1 MSQVTGVNPELLADF
16 PALQAPEQGATI
28 RLHCPER
35 TARLDQLFARY
46 FTARPAPTLRVR
58 VNQALKRLLDFAFG
72 ALGVLTLWPLI
83 LGAALATLGD
93 TGLPV
98 FYTQTRRIQFGRKA
112 RIWKMRTLV
121 VGADRSL
128 SALVSIKQNGRFLNI
143 QKDVSSYTRIGRL
156 LERLWIV
163 EVPQFWCVLWGAMS
177 VVGNRPIP
185 DYVIEALGPTPDVLA
200 RFASPQGLT
209 GYVQIIGRDNVTDA
223 QRTALEAHYSRI
235 YEHGNVFIED
245 LRITALTVLAYL
257 GLGRERTVEDFLNSG
272 AGL

>member
-1 MSQVTGVNPELLADF
+1 MSQVTGVNPDLMGDF
-16 PALQAPEQGATI
+16 PVAEAPAQDAAI
-28 RLHCPER
+28 LLHCPQR
-35 TARLDQLFARY
+35 TARLDRLFARH
-46 FTARPAPTLRVR
+46 FAGRPGPSLRVR
-58 VNQALKRLLDFAFG
+58 ANQTLKRLLDFSFG

-83 LGAALATLGD
+83 LGAAVATLCD

-98 FYTQTRRIQFGRKA
+98 FYTQTRRIQYGRKA

-121 VGADRSL
+121 VGVDRSL
-128 SALVSIKQNGRFLNI
+128 DALVSIKQNGRFLNI
-143 QKDVSSYTRIGRL
+143 QKDVSSYTRVGRL

-163 EVPQFWCVLWGAMS
+163 EVPQFWCVLWGAMA

-185 DYVIEALGPTPDVLA
+185 DYVIEALGPTSDALE

-235 YEHGNVFIED
+235 YEHGDVFIED
-245 LRITALTVLAYL
+245 LRIIVLTVMAYL
-257 GLGRERTVEDFLNSG
+257 GLGRERTVADFLDSG